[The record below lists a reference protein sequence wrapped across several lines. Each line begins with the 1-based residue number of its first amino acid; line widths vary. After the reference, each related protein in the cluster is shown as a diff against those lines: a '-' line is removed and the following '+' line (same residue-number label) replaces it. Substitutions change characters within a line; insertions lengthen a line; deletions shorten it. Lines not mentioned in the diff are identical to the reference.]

1 MKYRDVLK
9 ERKVNMK
16 SRKIWALILS
26 FALLINGFGCQR
38 AEAASSVA
46 MFTTGGVIARGL
58 QILVNGG
65 RKIFKI
71 FTDCK
76 GIYDYNKETE
86 NCKGFRPKKQ
96 AAKKIKDISE
106 GKSLMKIYGQ
116 EEAKSQCLNALA
128 GCIENIYSEISG
140 EKKPGDKR
148 GNIVYMIGGSGVGK
162 TTMAKSIAD
171 ALLKHSDKTC
181 IFIDSGQ
188 INREQPL
195 GEQIFKF
202 TNKVENLNSVKSIKK
217 YLANAIKGKE
227 HSDYAGS
234 YEIRVAS
241 PLLSHILRWK
251 ESVVI
256 IDEFEKMKA
265 TCTPPDSMM
274 EYQDKSADEIIKSIA
289 ANGYYMVGGEKVDC
303 SKTLFIIT
311 TNETKQQ
318 LIENFGQGGA
328 TGGGAQR
335 LNIIEFNNLSMDCC
349 RKIIDDIVAD
359 IKKVLTNPNGDY
371 KIKNVQFPEET
382 LNEMANFIF
391 NDKTRQARAKFS
403 LENKIYGL
411 FLYDI
416 PNSVGKSFTINY
428 LPSQNEVGTFY
439 KLENQ

>member
-1 MKYRDVLK
+1 
-9 ERKVNMK
+9 MK
-16 SRKIWALILS
+16 SKKILALVLS
-26 FALLINGFGCQR
+26 SALLINGYSYQT
-38 AEAASSVA
+38 AEAVNPIVA
-46 MFTTGGVIARGL
+46 ITTCGVITRGF
-58 QILVNGG
+58 QILFDGG
-65 RKIFKI
+65 RKFFKI
-71 FTDCK
+71 FSDCK
-76 GIYDYNKETE
+76 SIYDYNKETE
-86 NCKGFRPKKQ
+86 DYKGFRSKQ
-96 AAKKIKDISE
+96 EAANKIKDISE

-128 GCIENIYSEISG
+128 GCIENIYSEISDQ
-140 EKKPGDKR
+140 KKSGDKR

-202 TNKVENLNSVKSIKK
+202 TNKVENLDTFKSIKK
-217 YLANAIKGKE
+217 YLVNLLKGKE
-227 HSDYAGS
+227 FNDFSGNYD
-234 YEIRVAS
+234 IRVAS
-241 PLLSHILRWK
+241 PLLQHILRWN

-265 TCTPPDSMM
+265 TCTPADSMM

-289 ANGYYMVGGEKVDC
+289 ANGYYMVGTKKVDC

-311 TNETKQQ
+311 TNETKNQ

-328 TGGGAQR
+328 TGGGVQR
-335 LNIIEFNNLSMDCC
+335 LNIIEFNNLSIDCC
-349 RKIIDDIVAD
+349 KKIINDIVND
-359 IKKVLTNPNGDY
+359 IKKTLTDPNGDY
-371 KIKNVQFPEET
+371 KIKDVEFPEDT
-382 LNEMANFIF
+382 LNNMANFVF

-416 PNSVGKSFTINY
+416 SNNIGKSFTVNY
-428 LPSQNEVGTFY
+428 IPSQNEVGTFF
-439 KLENQ
+439 KSEIK